1 MVIEETTDEEV
12 TGDAS
17 EVADD
22 AKSTASCPVGKVV
35 THCESS
41 TGKWFTM
48 HVIVRL
54 SILSVKNN

>member
-41 TGKWFTM
+41 TGKWF
-48 HVIVRL
+48 INKL
-54 SILSVKNN
+54 